1 MSGSSSTSKG
11 KAPTSSVTNLPSTS
25 TSGIK
30 LDIKKLTGQSNYVTW
45 RANMMVYL
53 EYLDVADIID
63 GTPAPST
70 DSSTYPAWQ
79 KKDRTARLAILMAV
93 DDTWLH
99 IVSASASANAPW
111 TALQN
116 QFDRHNVTSVHHLL
130 HTFVNTKMDKQTL
143 PEYLNHFDQTWTRLQ
158 QRVQNASSDDN
169 LANGLKTMLS
179 NSAVKA
185 SFLQFS
191 LPDTYN
197 NIVDNLVTKKVDYDD
212 AYTHLL
218 DLPSPSSGS
227 ALSAQGTK
235 KKSDKKQQSVSSN
248 QLGKNECS
256 FCKKWKRTYTG
267 HTFKT
272 CTLLKDFK
280 DGKNFESGQANI
292 AISGVAL
299 VSCEAP
305 TIDGQAL
312 SASKTTWALD
322 TAASHHITSNLSQIQ
337 SPVAVRIGIKIG
349 NGSALWSTH
358 SGTVNLCVNVSHQMI
373 PVSLSG
379 VLCIPE

>member
-11 KAPTSSVTNLPSTS
+11 KAPASSVTNLPSTS

-30 LDIKKLTGQSNYVTW
+30 LDIKKLAGQSHYVTW
-45 RANMMVYL
+45 RTNMMVCL
-53 EYLDVADIID
+53 EYLDVANTID
-63 GTPAPST
+63 GTSAPSS

-79 KKDRTARLAILMAV
+79 KKDRTARLVILLAV
-93 DDTWLH
+93 DDTWSH
-99 IVSASASANAPW
+99 IVSASASANAAW

-116 QFDRHNVTSVHHLL
+116 QFDRNNVASVHHLL

-158 QRVQNASSDDN
+158 QCVQNASSDDN

-185 SFLQFS
+185 SFLLFS

-212 AYTHLL
+212 AYTHLH
-218 DLPSPSSGS
+218 DLPSASSGS
-227 ALSAQGTK
+227 ALSVQGTK

-256 FCKKWKRTYTG
+256 FCKK
-267 HTFKT
+267 
-272 CTLLKDFK
+272 
-280 DGKNFESGQANI
+280 
-292 AISGVAL
+292 
-299 VSCEAP
+299 
-305 TIDGQAL
+305 
-312 SASKTTWALD
+312 
-322 TAASHHITSNLSQIQ
+322 
-337 SPVAVRIGIKIG
+337 
-349 NGSALWSTH
+349 
-358 SGTVNLCVNVSHQMI
+358 
-373 PVSLSG
+373 
-379 VLCIPE
+379 